1 MKYITSLFLLLS
13 LTTQAQ
19 NDWLRYSTLSA
30 KGGINFANLSFRGDG
45 DYDHVQKPYF
55 VFVYTD
61 YLYEFLAGKFELTYS
76 GQGSKYKY
84 SEKGINTSYS
94 IPYLSVGYVMS
105 FRFFKGMRLDC
116 GGSLDFALSK
126 DAQIPDQRM
135 MDIAGFMGLEIYLN
149 PQLSLEARI
158 KGGRWS
164 VTKDDYTREYPFRY
178 EPKNVVYQVGLTYYF
193 NLDVWKDKKN

>member
-30 KGGINFANLSFRGDG
+30 KGGINFANFSFRGDG
-45 DYDHVQKPYF
+45 DYDPVQKPYF
-55 VFVYTD
+55 GFVYTD
-61 YLYEFLAGKFELTYS
+61 YVYEFLAGKFELTYS

-105 FRFFKGMRLDC
+105 FRFFNLTSD
-116 GGSLDFALSK
+116 LS
-126 DAQIPDQRM
+126 IPTMYTNFLQVN
-135 MDIAGFMGLEIYLN
+135 LSSPTQVKVVNTNTPKKVSTL
-149 PQLSLEARI
+149 PTLSLI
-158 KGGRWS
+158 
-164 VTKDDYTREYPFRY
+164 
-178 EPKNVVYQVGLTYYF
+178 YQWGM
-193 NLDVWKDKKN
+193 